1 MAMAK
6 AEWWPKGHSFSPD
19 NITNITDKTTY
30 IEKYNVFS
38 LPKKINSTIDG
49 LSVEK
54 RTVIYHEIGTAEIA
68 SFRKAK
74 ARYPNYGNNFYDE
87 EDRLNAMA
95 KSQIL
100 KKYKISDDTYSKI
113 ISEGVNQHW

>member
-1 MAMAK
+1 MAE
-6 AEWWPKGHSFSPD
+6 AEWWPKGHSFSP
-19 NITNITDKTTY
+19 NNMTNIADKSTY

-38 LPKKINSTIDG
+38 LPKKIKSTING
-49 LSVEK
+49 LSVAK
-54 RTVIYHEIGTAEIA
+54 RKVIYHEIGAAEKA

-74 ARYPNYGNNFYDE
+74 ARHPNYGNKFYDE
-87 EDRLNAMA
+87 EDRLNLMA

-100 KKYKISDDTYSKI
+100 KKYKISDETYSII